1 VSFDVVQIPVWQDNY
16 AYLLCAHDGT
26 AALVDSPEAPPIQA
40 ELDRRGLRLTHIFQ
54 THHHFDHVGANAALV
69 EALPGLEVWGG
80 VYDSEHDR
88 IPGQTRVLRD
98 GQQVEWAGEFATIHE
113 VPGHTLGHV
122 AWLWSNGAAFV
133 GDTLFVAGCGR
144 FFEGTPAQMDVSL
157 NEVMA
162 SWPDDTLLYCAHEYT
177 QSNIRFAL
185 HVDPGNADLRA
196 LSDEVDSLRAA
207 RRPTVPSTLARE
219 LSCNPFLRCD
229 TPAIRAATA
238 SAPGTPRHEVLG
250 RLRAMKDGFTG

>member
-1 VSFDVVQIPVWQDNY
+1 MSFEVVQIPVWQDNY
-16 AYLLCAHDGT
+16 AYLLCADDGT

-69 EALPGLEVWGG
+69 ESVPELKVWGG
-80 VYDSEHDR
+80 AYDSEHER

-98 GQQVEWAGEFATIHE
+98 GERATWAGETAVIHE
-113 VPGHTLGHV
+113 VPGHTLGHI
-122 AWLWSNGAAFV
+122 AWRWSNGAAFV

-157 NEVMA
+157 NEVIA
-162 SWPDDTLLYCAHEYT
+162 GWPPDTKLYCAHEYT
-177 QSNIRFAL
+177 QSNLRFAL
-185 HVDPGNADLRA
+185 HVDPDNADLQA
-196 LSDEVDSLRAA
+196 LSQEVDALRAEGQ
-207 RRPTVPSTLARE
+207 PTVPSTLARE

-238 SAPGTPRHEVLG
+238 SPKGAPRHDVLG
-250 RLRAMKDGFTG
+250 RLRAMKDGFRG